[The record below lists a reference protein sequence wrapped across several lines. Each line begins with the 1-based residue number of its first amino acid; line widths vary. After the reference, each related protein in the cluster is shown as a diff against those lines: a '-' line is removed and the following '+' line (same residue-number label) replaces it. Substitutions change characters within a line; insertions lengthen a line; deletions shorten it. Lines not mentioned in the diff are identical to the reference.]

1 MKKNKKSLKSKR
13 VSFEMVW
20 NITKELILVFSFF
33 LSIFSFCISRNA
45 EEMTRRN
52 NREALK
58 FEALDNVVKTV
69 QNLYVK
75 YVDEGMHPISE
86 EDSSTINDIK
96 SGLDSYLDIEREN
109 TSSEYEDVKNKA
121 LELEKETIK
130 YLETIKSN
138 GDKKLTESSTD
149 KPMLPNTG
157 RLMDLEKLLREFKLA
172 KRNYISVK

>member
-58 FEALDNVVKTV
+58 FEALDNVVKT
-69 QNLYVK
+69 
-75 YVDEGMHPISE
+75 
-86 EDSSTINDIK
+86 STK
-96 SGLDSYLDIEREN
+96 F
-109 TSSEYEDVKNKA
+109 VC
-121 LELEKETIK
+121 
-130 YLETIKSN
+130 
-138 GDKKLTESSTD
+138 
-149 KPMLPNTG
+149 
-157 RLMDLEKLLREFKLA
+157 
-172 KRNYISVK
+172 